1 MTTVDGTADAY
12 APGMSDSFS
21 DDTRP
26 HQTRPAAA
34 TDSTRM
40 DVVDDTGHTELH
52 CIVDAEADEPA
63 HYVNSVDATSGQPI
77 VVRVMVRKHEL
88 EAVLAELPA
97 EDGRARADLELA
109 LSTIGAMLTGDL
121 GNVPHVVVVDMS
133 RWLERTKHLAER
145 APVSA
150 SAS

>member
-1 MTTVDGTADAY
+1 
-12 APGMSDSFS
+12 MSDSFS

-26 HQTRPAAA
+26 HQIRPAAA

-40 DVVDDTGHTELH
+40 DVVDDTGRTELH
-52 CIVDAEADEPA
+52 CIVDADEPA

-77 VVRVMVRKHEL
+77 VARVMMRKQEL
-88 EAVLAELPA
+88 ETALAELPA
-97 EDGRARADLELA
+97 ENGRARTDLELA

-121 GNVPHVVVVDMS
+121 ANVPHVVVVDMS

-150 SAS
+150 SASAS